1 MSATATGPRHAASL
15 PARLPKGRR
24 ELAAHQR
31 AQTFG
36 ARLGADFPNI
46 HAPIDD
52 QRYMLAQ
59 HAIPRAQALAKWIGI
74 ETRVWIALLSI
85 SALLNIALIAVAWFS
100 RQSRPDARLLLVWV
114 VFTVAW
120 LIAYLVGR
128 ARGRAAAAK
137 RGRRFSWLADVI
149 SVSAGTVIIE
159 RRIKAGEHDPSDRQG
174 EFASSSP
181 APPPLPY
188 GVSEAGASGLVAA
201 WMRHLGEVDAAA
213 VSESIVGSLHY
224 IAGVLNEAE
233 PVGAEAIQTFA
244 GQSLIESRRPLV
256 FAASSYS
263 EEAVAYANR
272 VAIALFAYDA
282 VNGNLAGRNSLAA
295 DLIRTGL

>member
-1 MSATATGPRHAASL
+1 
-15 PARLPKGRR
+15 
-24 ELAAHQR
+24 
-31 AQTFG
+31 
-36 ARLGADFPNI
+36 
-46 HAPIDD
+46 
-52 QRYMLAQ
+52 
-59 HAIPRAQALAKWIGI
+59 
-74 ETRVWIALLSI
+74 
-85 SALLNIALIAVAWFS
+85 
-100 RQSRPDARLLLVWV
+100 